1 MNDGAKDVRKF
12 YVHQSIEFDFLYNNH
27 GKTIYIYINIGD
39 YQGSRVYKIRFLANQ
54 IVMVTD
60 RIMEKKN
67 VQLRQAAPASDF
79 SIIGF
84 FPI

>member
-1 MNDGAKDVRKF
+1 
-12 YVHQSIEFDFLYNNH
+12 
-27 GKTIYIYINIGD
+27 
-39 YQGSRVYKIRFLANQ
+39 
-54 IVMVTD
+54 MVTD

-84 FPI
+84 FMIFPHKGSKYPGSDPNLFFSIILGGGHYFHN